1 MGEMNFLQGGYQGK
15 LGTTYGVRQ
24 YKKAVVKV
32 VPFSHT
38 PHNQTQKDS
47 FSAFAK
53 LQRFAAPIAKTLWA
67 TLELK
72 NKNIHK
78 LNAVVSW
85 LKPAIKDHDFKLQTA
100 LDLIGLDYDYMI
112 KNATFVIHRNAVEA
126 SGTCASPIETTQDRK
141 DFFVF
146 YNQNTMKQAGVLL
159 TKIANYNVA
168 VPVKITE
175 QGMYTL
181 VLIQT
186 GFKNGKA
193 IRYCYAKAV
202 PCLVFYNE
210 IFTPFFLFRGRWW
223 AEEPETL
230 RVSGCNTLVKNECL
244 TILKD

>member
-1 MGEMNFLQGGYQGK
+1 MAEMNFLLGGYKGK
-15 LGTTYGVRQ
+15 MGVTYGVRQ
-24 YKKAVVKV
+24 YKKSIVKA
-32 VPFSHT
+32 VPFSHS
-38 PHNQTQKDS
+38 PHNQDQKDS
-47 FSAFAK
+47 FAAFAK

-67 TLELK
+67 ALELK

-78 LNAVVSW
+78 LNAVASW
-85 LKPAIKDHDFKLQTA
+85 LKPAIKNHDFELQTA
-100 LDLIGLDYDYMI
+100 LDIIGSDADDMI
-112 KNATFVIHRNAVEA
+112 KNAAFSIHRNAVEA
-126 SGTCASPIETTQDRK
+126 SGSCASPIALAQDRK

-146 YNQNTMKQAGVLL
+146 YNQKTMKQAGVLL

-181 VLIQT
+181 VLFQT
-186 GFKNGKA
+186 GFENGKA
-193 IRYCYAKAV
+193 IRYCSAKAV

-230 RVSGCNTLVKNECL
+230 RVSGCNTLVENECL